1 MGGQSQAQ
9 TDNVFSALAH
19 PARRALL
26 DLLRDKDRPE
36 AELARALGLD
46 GKDLAD
52 HVEHLVRAGLVVR
65 KTGVPGDTRISLA
78 PAALGPVDAWLT
90 PYRPFKLVRMADFQ
104 RLVAAELRN
113 GR

>member
-1 MGGQSQAQ
+1 MAGHGQAP
-9 TDNVFSALAH
+9 TDDVFHALAH

-26 DLLRDKDRPE
+26 DLLRAGDKAE
-36 AELARALGLD
+36 AELARALNLRRAE
-46 GKDLAD
+46 LAD
-52 HVEHLVRAGLVVR
+52 HVAHLVQAGLVAR
-65 KTGVPGDTRISLA
+65 KDDAAGTARLSLA

-104 RLVAAELRN
+104 RLVEAERRN

>member
-1 MGGQSQAQ
+1 MGGHSQAQ
-9 TDNVFSALAH
+9 TDDIFSALAH

-26 DLLRDKDRPE
+26 DLLRDQDRPE
-36 AELARALGLD
+36 AELARTLGLD
-46 GKDLAD
+46 GEDLAD
-52 HVEHLVRAGLVVR
+52 HVAHLARAGLVVR
-65 KTGVPGDTRISLA
+65 KSALPGEARISLA

-104 RLVAAELRN
+104 RLVEAERRN